1 MGYVCIL
8 FVLSLTISTAGGI
21 KCYSCVLTEDPLSC
35 LKTEECPSMDRC
47 YSLDLTGHGGGL
59 TKGCL
64 PSVACALG
72 PVGACCEG
80 DLCNLGN
87 ATGSSF
93 ILLLLSTAALYFL

>member
-1 MGYVCIL
+1 PCLYGDA
-8 FVLSLTISTAGGI
+8 LTMCFCVAGGI

-47 YSLDLTGHGGGL
+47 YRGGL

>member
-21 KCYSCVLTEDPLSC
+21 KCYSCITEDPLSC
-35 LKTEECPSMDRC
+35 LKTEECPTMDRC
-47 YSLDLTGHGGGL
+47 YSLDLTGLGGGFI
-59 TKGCL
+59 KGCQL
-64 PSVACALG
+64 SVACAQG
-72 PVGACCEG
+72 PVAACCEG

-87 ATGSSF
+87 ASRSSF